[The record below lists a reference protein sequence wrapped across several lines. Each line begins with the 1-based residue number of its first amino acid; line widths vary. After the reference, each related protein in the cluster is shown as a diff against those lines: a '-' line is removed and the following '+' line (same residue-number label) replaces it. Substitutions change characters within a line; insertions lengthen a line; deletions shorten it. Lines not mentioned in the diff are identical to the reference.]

1 MTQTIAYILIVINV
15 LTFLVYGID
24 KWKAKQGSW
33 RISEVTLLLLAVIGG
48 SIGALL
54 GMKVWHHKTMHKK
67 FKYGLPLIL
76 LVQIALLS
84 LCSCATTTSHTLSS
98 NRAEH
103 NNISVIADKVW
114 SFAKSHPDGFTLN
127 LRTMTE
133 PKEGIAVSYAATQ
146 NSHSRDQLDKVISHA
161 LQHDGYV
168 GGWHNQKDGLYYF
181 DSTRLFPED
190 SLAEAIRFG
199 KENGQSSAF
208 ILSSSTE
215 VPIMENKSVQ
225 EHSPNVFLVMYDAEI
240 GKAPLQ
246 KAIKEYQC
254 EIVYDYGI
262 INGMAL
268 KKPENKTLEE
278 TMQYFK
284 TVKGVISVEYDHIIR
299 LTAPVKPKIEIK

>member
-1 MTQTIAYILIVINV
+1 MASVFLYYLIALNIVA
-15 LTFLVYGID
+15 FLVYGID
-24 KWKAKQGSW
+24 KWKAKQGCW
-33 RISEVTLLLLAVIGG
+33 RISEATLLILAIIGG

-54 GMKVWHHKTMHKK
+54 GIKIWHHKTMHRK

-84 LCSCATTTSHTLSS
+84 FCSCATTASHTLYS
-98 NRAEH
+98 NRAEQ

-114 SFAKSHPDGFTLN
+114 SYSKSHPDGFTLN

-146 NSHSRDQLDKVISHA
+146 NSHLREQLDKVISHA

-168 GGWHNQKDGLYYF
+168 GGWFNQKDSLYYF
-181 DSTRLFPED
+181 DSTYLFPED
-190 SLAEAIRFG
+190 SLAEAIKFG
-199 KENGQSSAF
+199 KENGQSSVF
-208 ILSSSTE
+208 ILSSSKE
-215 VPIMENKSVQ
+215 VPIMENQSVQ

-268 KKPENKTLEE
+268 KKPESKTLEE
-278 TMQYFK
+278 TMRYFK
-284 TVKGVISVEYDHIIR
+284 TIKGVISVEYDHIIR
-299 LTAPVKPKIEIK
+299 LTDPVKPRLEIQ

>member
-199 KENGQSSAF
+199 KENEQSSAF
-208 ILSSSTE
+208 ILSS
-215 VPIMENKSVQ
+215 
-225 EHSPNVFLVMYDAEI
+225 
-240 GKAPLQ
+240 
-246 KAIKEYQC
+246 
-254 EIVYDYGI
+254 
-262 INGMAL
+262 
-268 KKPENKTLEE
+268 
-278 TMQYFK
+278 
-284 TVKGVISVEYDHIIR
+284 
-299 LTAPVKPKIEIK
+299 